1 MNSFLGLTIRILFI
15 ACALVAVMGSTDMNP
30 AIADDHHRGR
40 SSGKVDSMFKQF
52 SPGRHDE
59 GNEATGQAAAWLFG
73 IANVGIATSLLA
85 KGVVRYA
92 PMADQ
97 TRDRIKRMN
106 QKQKRYLMP
115 LHYFLNPVALSLAL
129 THFIMSSCRSTVL
142 PEWGLVLMASFIG
155 VGIMVKFK
163 MCPMALRRG
172 IYRIHTSPL
181 PLAALLTIL
190 FIGHSIVD

>member
-1 MNSFLGLTIRILFI
+1 
-15 ACALVAVMGSTDMNP
+15 
-30 AIADDHHRGR
+30 
-40 SSGKVDSMFKQF
+40 MFKQF